1 MTRSEQLYLEDLYA
15 GQRFESRSHTLDIEQ
30 IKRFATDFDPQ
41 PFHTD
46 EEAAKDSFFGS
57 LAASGWHTAAMT
69 MRMIVEGRKA
79 LGAANSLGSPGVDEL
94 RWLHPVYPGDTLRVE
109 SEVMEVRPSRSR
121 PNMGLIRSN
130 LAVFNQHGDKVMTF
144 VSIELVPRREC

>member
-1 MTRSEQLYLEDLYA
+1 MTRSKQLYLEDLYV

-57 LAASGWHTAAMT
+57 LAASGWHTAAIT
-69 MRMIVEGRKA
+69 MRLLTESVPIAGG
-79 LGAANSLGSPGVDEL
+79 LIGAKTEVAWPKPT
-94 RWLHPVYPGDTLRVE
+94 WPGDTLHVE
-109 SEVMEVRPSRSR
+109 SEILSVTPSNSKPDRGIVVMFSRTLDQNDDEVQTLRVTMLGFKRP
-121 PNMGLIRSN
+121 
-130 LAVFNQHGDKVMTF
+130 A
-144 VSIELVPRREC
+144 